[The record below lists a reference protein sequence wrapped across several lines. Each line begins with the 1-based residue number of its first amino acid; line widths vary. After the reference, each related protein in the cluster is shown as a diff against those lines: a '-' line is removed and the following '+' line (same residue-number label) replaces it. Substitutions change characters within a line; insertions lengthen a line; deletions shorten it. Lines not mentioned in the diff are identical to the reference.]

1 MARVILDTG
10 VLVAVVRRRV
20 SGDVVSGT
28 DDVALPAIA
37 VAEFLTGVELDPDP
51 ERRAAH
57 RTFLDDVLR
66 VVPVADYTAQ
76 TAVHHAALLAHTRR
90 TGRPRGP
97 HDLIVAATARA
108 TGRVLVTTDGK
119 ADFGDMPELSVRLL
133 TP

>member
-1 MARVILDTG
+1 VILDTG
-10 VLVAVVRRRV
+10 VLVAVVRRRLAI
-20 SGDVVSGT
+20 DVVAAT

-37 VAEFLTGVELDPDP
+37 VAEFLTGVELDSD
-51 ERRAAH
+51 EDRRAVH
-57 RTFLDDVLR
+57 RSFLEDVLD

-76 TAVHHAALLAHTRR
+76 TAAHHAALLAHTRR

-108 TGRVLVTTDGK
+108 TGRVLVTTDSK
-119 ADFGDMPELSVRLL
+119 ADFGDLPDVAVRLL